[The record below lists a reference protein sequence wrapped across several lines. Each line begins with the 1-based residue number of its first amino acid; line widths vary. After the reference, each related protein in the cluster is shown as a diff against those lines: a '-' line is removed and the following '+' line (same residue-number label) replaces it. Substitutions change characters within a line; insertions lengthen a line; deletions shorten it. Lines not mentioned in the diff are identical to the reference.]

1 MRQTDIRQLKAI
13 FIVTA
18 LIMVSSIVVFSK
30 HMDALRETI
39 KQASLCISDKDNVGC
54 INEKT
59 FIIKMP

>member
-13 FIVTA
+13 FIVIA
-18 LIMVSSIVVFSK
+18 ILLSSGIYAFTQN
-30 HMDALRETI
+30 MNALRETI